1 MHIARTALVTLG
13 TSLLLWT
20 GVTPFQPAGGSKPSP
35 PLQAPPLAVPQLAVE
50 PATASPTL
58 PTDEPP
64 VSVELTPDEAN
75 LVRWATDRFALVGL
89 DLPAVEMSFHGER
102 EPCEGNQGIYQDDGR
117 ARVLVCIPD
126 YGTFASNLLRQR
138 TLVHELAHAWEQAN
152 LDDAERQALLEI
164 LDADDWYG
172 PEATWEERGAER
184 FAETIVW
191 GLYDQVRR
199 PTLID
204 TACAEV
210 HADFREITGHLAP
223 GPTNGGCSIDA
234 E

>member
-20 GVTPFQPAGGSKPSP
+20 GVAHFQPAG
-35 PLQAPPLAVPQLAVE
+35 AVE
-50 PATASPTL
+50 PATASLRL
-58 PTDEPP
+58 PTDESP
-64 VSVELTPDEAN
+64 VLLELTSDEVN
-75 LVRWATDRFALVGL
+75 LVGWARDRFALVGL
-89 DLPAVEMSFHGER
+89 DFPAVEISFHAER
-102 EPCEGNQGIYQDDGR
+102 EPCNGNQGIYQDDGR

-126 YGTFASNLLRQR
+126 YGTSASNLQRER

-172 PEATWEERGAER
+172 PETAWEERGAER

-191 GLYDQVRR
+191 GLYDQLRR

-204 TACAEV
+204 TDCAEV
-210 HADFREITGHLAP
+210 HADFREITGHLAS
-223 GPTNGGCSIDA
+223 GPTAEACNIDA